1 VQTTAE
7 VLIVGAGI
15 NGVATAFSLAER
27 GMEDILIVDRSHPA
41 AGASGRG
48 MGLLRTYHAN
58 EAEAKLAI
66 ASLEVFRNWRQLI
79 GGSCGFIDAGFLW
92 LDSAANVEQVKVN
105 AMMLARLGASTTLLT
120 PNDLQRLQPMMR
132 VDDVAIAAFEPAAG
146 AALPQF
152 ATESLLAA
160 AQRSGVRLLTHTPAL
175 GLLESG
181 GRVYGIQTREGPITA
196 GHILVAAGAWTA
208 PLLATV
214 GVALPIESRRL
225 TVGRIHAPGDTGSL
239 CAFLDGVI
247 DTSFRPDGPGAAI
260 VSMRDDRYGAPI
272 EPEMLI
278 DDVDPEARPRGMAK
292 VAHRLPGLG
301 PLSVGR
307 TWTGVDGFTPDFK
320 GIYGAVDDLS
330 GLYICAGAS
339 EKGFKVAPAVGRAMA
354 EVIATGVCTQFDL
367 RPFAPARFIDN
378 DAGTYRQT
386 VSALL

>member
-175 GLLESG
+175 GLLDHGWPHLGRGRRMDRPLAGDRRG
-181 GRVYGIQTREGPITA
+181 GATDRI
-196 GHILVAAGAWTA
+196 AAADRGTNPRPGRHRQ
-208 PLLATV
+208 PL
-214 GVALPIESRRL
+214 
-225 TVGRIHAPGDTGSL
+225 
-239 CAFLDGVI
+239 
-247 DTSFRPDGPGAAI
+247 
-260 VSMRDDRYGAPI
+260 
-272 EPEMLI
+272 
-278 DDVDPEARPRGMAK
+278 
-292 VAHRLPGLG
+292 RLP
-301 PLSVGR
+301 
-307 TWTGVDGFTPDFK
+307 
-320 GIYGAVDDLS
+320 
-330 GLYICAGAS
+330 
-339 EKGFKVAPAVGRAMA
+339 
-354 EVIATGVCTQFDL
+354 
-367 RPFAPARFIDN
+367 
-378 DAGTYRQT
+378 
-386 VSALL
+386 